1 MRIAVYAFQGISMF
15 HLAAPQMVFGETAR
29 VEPTASWTT
38 VLWSATGGDVGV
50 GEGHRISGLAGPE
63 AAADADMIVVPSW
76 PEDLPP
82 LDGPLRRILTDG
94 HERGAIIVGLCL
106 GAIPVADAG
115 LLSGRSAVTHW
126 AAMDALRK
134 RHNDIPLDSLVLYVD
149 HGDVL
154 TSAGTASA
162 IDACLHLVRER
173 LGADVANDVARRLVV
188 APHRDGGQAQYTR
201 QPVPET
207 ASGNP
212 ISELMGWAVQHL
224 DEPLTVAR
232 LASRASMSTRGFV
245 RNFKLVT
252 GTTPAQWVLQQRLDR
267 ARVLLETT
275 DLGMDGIAQR
285 CGFGSSV
292 TMRQNFAAAFATSPT
307 SYRRQFR
314 VSA

>member
-1 MRIAVYAFQGISMF
+1 MRIAVYVFDGISMF
-15 HLAAPQMVFGETAR
+15 HLAAPQLVFGETAR
-29 VEPTASWTT
+29 TDPGSSWTT
-38 VLWSATGGDVGV
+38 VLWSAAGGEVGV
-50 GEGHRISGLAGPE
+50 GEGYKISGLVGPE

-82 LDGPLRRILTDG
+82 LDASLRQILIDG
-94 HERGAIIVGLCL
+94 HDRGAVIVGLCL

-201 QPVPET
+201 QPVPVT
-207 ASGNP
+207 ATGNP
-212 ISELMGWAVQHL
+212 IGELMEWAAQHL
-224 DEPLTVAR
+224 DDSLTVQH
-232 LASRASMSTRGFV
+232 LASRAAMSTRSFV
-245 RNFKLVT
+245 RNFRMVT
-252 GTTPAQWVLQQRLDR
+252 GTTPAQWILRQRLDR

-275 DLGMDGIAQR
+275 DLGMDAIAEQ

-292 TMRQNFAAAFATSPT
+292 TMRQNFAATFATSPT

-314 VSA
+314 VTG